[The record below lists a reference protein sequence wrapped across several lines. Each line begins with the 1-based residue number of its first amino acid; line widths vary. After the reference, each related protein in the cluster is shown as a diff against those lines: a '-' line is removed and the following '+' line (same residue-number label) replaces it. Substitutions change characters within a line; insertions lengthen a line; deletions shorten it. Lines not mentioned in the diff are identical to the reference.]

1 MFHPLSRLAAVL
13 IPLIAYGAPARAN
26 ESVSYQINP
35 QHTGSA
41 IFQAGLNLPLRQL
54 WTRSFAGPLS
64 YPLVAAGTV
73 LVTVGMGSNN
83 GTLLYAL
90 DRASGAI
97 LWSQSVPGTY
107 RTSLLA
113 YDNGNVFVLN
123 SDGLLRAFKAATG
136 APLWQAQMPGQYLFQ
151 DPPTARDGF
160 VYITGAGSG
169 ATVYAVRELDGKVAW
184 SQPVNGG
191 DSAPTL
197 SEDGVF
203 VSFPCQAYEFDIAT
217 GAPRWHV
224 NNGCFGG
231 GGATSV
237 LYDQLLITSWLN
249 ISALQDAIVLRALDA
264 VQVADLPGPTS
275 MSPAVQS
282 GMSYFV
288 TSAGIV
294 ARDVPAFAQKWTFA
308 PDSQVAAP
316 PIVVNG
322 KVIVTTISG
331 RMSVLDG
338 ASGALL
344 QTVQVPAGPPG
355 CPCASEGGLAAGQAT
370 IVAPYQGGLTA
381 FVGAP

>member
-1 MFHPLSRLAAVL
+1 MFHRLPRLAATL
-13 IPLIAYGAPARAN
+13 ALLLACAAPSRAN
-26 ESVSYQINP
+26 ESVTYQINP

-41 IFQAGLNLPLRQL
+41 MFQAGLNLPLRQL
-54 WTRSFAGPLS
+54 WTRSFGGPVS
-64 YPLVAAGTV
+64 YPVIAAGTV
-73 LVTVGMGSNN
+73 LVTAGLNSYD
-83 GTLLYAL
+83 GTVLYAL
-90 DRASGAI
+90 DRASGAT
-97 LWSQSVPGTY
+97 LWSQGIPGTY
-107 RTSLLA
+107 FNSFVA

-123 SDGLLRAFKAATG
+123 YDGWLRAFKVSTG
-136 APLWQAQMPGQYLFQ
+136 APLWQAQMPGQYSFQ

-169 ATVYAVRELDGKVAW
+169 ATVYAVRQLDGKVVW
-184 SQPVNGG
+184 SQSVNGG

-217 GAPRWHV
+217 GVPRWHV
-224 NNGCFGG
+224 NNACSGG
-231 GGATSV
+231 GGATTV

-249 ISALQDAIVLRALDA
+249 ASALQDGIVLRALDA
-264 VQVADLPGPTS
+264 VQIADMPGPTYFP
-275 MSPAVQS
+275 PAVQS

-288 TSAGIV
+288 TAGNIV
-294 ARDVPAFAQKWTFA
+294 ARDVPAFTQKWTFA

-322 KVIVTTISG
+322 KVIVTTNSG
-331 RMSVLDG
+331 RMNVLDG

-344 QTVQVPAGPPG
+344 QTLQLPPGSVG
-355 CPCASEGGLAAGQAT
+355 CPCGLKVSLAAGQAT
-370 IVAPYQGGLTA
+370 IVAPYDRILTA